1 MRNIRRVAA
10 ASVSVLALGL
20 LTACSSG
27 GGTDAGAGSTESGD
41 DSGAVETVEDVH
53 MVFWHNSTTGDG
65 KEYWENTVKAFE
77 DANPGVTID
86 IEAIQNEDMDGKLQ
100 NALQAGDAPDIFMAR
115 GGGKLQDIV
124 DAGQVMDLK
133 DKITSETDAAV
144 GGALSA
150 FAVGD
155 GIYGMPVSI
164 LPGGLFY
171 SQDLFD
177 EAGIT
182 DTPTTIAE
190 LEEVDAQLRA
200 AGIEPIALGAKD
212 AWPAAHWYYFFAL
225 RECPREVIEAD
236 GAERQLNNECWDRA
250 ADQLEDFVKTDPFNS
265 GYLTTSAQQGAGSSA
280 GMIANHQAAMELM
293 GAWNPGVIADLTPD
307 GEPLADLR
315 WFAFP
320 EIEGGEGSPGAMMGG
335 VDGFSCYVDAPDA
348 CADFLNFM
356 VEKKYQEEYA
366 EAFTTLPASKEAQ
379 DVVTDPA
386 LKDILEAYNKAPY
399 TVIWMDTM
407 LGQNV
412 GNAMN
417 AAVVEMLAG
426 NLPAADL
433 VQRVNDAAAKG

>member
-1 MRNIRRVAA
+1 MKTIGKAA
-10 ASVSVLALGL
+10 AVTAVSALALGVL
-20 LTACSSG
+20 AGCSSTPAADSKPSE
-27 GGTDAGAGSTESGD
+27 GGTDAGASTEE
-41 DSGAVETVEDVH
+41 AH

-65 KEYWENTVKAFE
+65 KAYWEDTVRAFE
-77 DANPGVTID
+77 DAHPGVTIE
-86 IEAIQNEDMDGKLQ
+86 IQAIQHEDMDGKLQ

-124 DAGQVMDLK
+124 DAGMVMDIK
-133 DKITSETDAAV
+133 DKVTPETEAAV
-144 GGALSA
+144 GGTLSA
-150 FAVGD
+150 FGFGD
-155 GIYGMPVSI
+155 GYYGMPVSI
-164 LPGGLFY
+164 LPGGIYY
-171 SQDLFD
+171 SSDLFD

-182 DTPTTIAE
+182 ETPKSIKE
-190 LEEVDAQLRA
+190 LEDANAKLRD

-225 RECPREVIEAD
+225 RECPREVIEDD
-236 GAERQLNNECWDRA
+236 GAARELTGECWDRA
-250 ADQLEDFVKTDPFNS
+250 AEQLEDFVSTNPFNS

-280 GMIANHQAAMELM
+280 GMLANHQAAMELM

-315 WFAFP
+315 WFPFP

-335 VDGFSCYVDAPDA
+335 VDGFSCHADAPAA
-348 CADFLNFM
+348 CPEFLNFM
-356 VEKKYQEEYA
+356 VEKENQERYA

-379 DVVTDPA
+379 SVVTDPA
-386 LKDILEAYNKAPY
+386 LQDILVAYNESPY
-399 TVIWMDTM
+399 TIIWMDTL

-417 AAVVEMLAG
+417 AAVVDVLAG

-433 VQRVNDAAAKG
+433 VKRVNDTAAKG